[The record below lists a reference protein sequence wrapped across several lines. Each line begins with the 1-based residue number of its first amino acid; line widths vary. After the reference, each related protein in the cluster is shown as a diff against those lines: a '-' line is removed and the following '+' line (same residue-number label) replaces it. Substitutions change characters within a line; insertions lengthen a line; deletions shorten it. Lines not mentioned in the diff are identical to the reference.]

1 MPPAD
6 LPGWRIAQPVH
17 YRTITAVTVLVAFA
31 LVGCGSSATSAGAS
45 STAGFCDTYRPIK
58 AKVNAARDQMNATP
72 SPQTLQASFTTIV
85 TQVKI
90 GLDAA
95 PPAAIKGDIQTFY
108 DSMVKTQSQLSAV
121 GYDSTKLKEPPAFQ
135 DPKSQQAGNAVD
147 QWSHV
152 NCGTPLSAE

>member
-1 MPPAD
+1 
-6 LPGWRIAQPVH
+6 
-17 YRTITAVTVLVAFA
+17 VAFA
-31 LVGCGSSATSAGAS
+31 LVGCGSATSSGAS

-72 SPQTLQASFTTIV
+72 SSQTLQASFNTIV

-90 GLDAA
+90 GLDAS

-108 DSMVKTQSQLSAV
+108 DAVVKTQSQLAAV
-121 GYDSTKLKEPPAFQ
+121 GYDGTKLQEPLALQ